1 MLYFAYGANTNL
13 DSMHYRCPNAKLIDS
28 IVLPDWR
35 LVFKSVADIEPAP
48 YNEVHGVLWKITDA
62 CEASLDIFEGY
73 PSLYRKEFFTVKI
86 EVDGD
91 ERVEDVMFYK
101 MNRIG
106 YNLPSQY
113 YFELIKEGYIQND
126 INTKHLHNALE
137 SNI

>member
-13 DSMHYRCPNAKLIDS
+13 DSMNYRCPDASLIGA
-28 IVLPDWR
+28 IKLPDWR
-35 LVFKSVADIEPAP
+35 LVFKSVADIEQAP

-73 PSLYRKEFFTVKI
+73 PNLYRKEFFSVKI
-86 EVDGD
+86 EVDGE
-91 ERVEDVMFYK
+91 ERIEDVMFYK
-101 MNRIG
+101 MNRMG
-106 YNLPSQY
+106 YDLPSQY
-113 YFELIKEGYIQND
+113 YFDLIKEGYIQND